1 METKENPEIVRWLD
15 SLAPWEIFFTGT
27 VRPKE
32 IIHRDGTPDK
42 SFISLKS
49 LQKGYESFMRKN
61 YPAISHVYALEP
73 FGGWSG
79 HGFHVHAMFD
89 AGHNIWWKDFWGKW
103 FERFGRND
111 TTPIKHKADVESYV
125 TKYVMKYHDQK
136 DVWPDERVVKN
147 GRLRG
152 RPATPQLEE
161 IWWNV
166 KLSKYRKHLQRQ
178 AMSENGSSGLAT
190 KVAASKRRVSDPH
203 KVRALQEKFG
213 FSTETAFGVA

>member
-27 VRPKE
+27 VKPNPM
-32 IIHRDGTPDK
+32 IHKDGEK
-42 SFISLKS
+42 GFMHISLKS
-49 LQKGYESFMRKN
+49 LQKGYEHFMRKN
-61 YPAISHVYALEP
+61 YPAVSHVYVFEP

-89 AGHNIWWKDFWGKW
+89 AGHDIWWKNFHELWKD
-103 FERFGRND
+103 RFGRNS
-111 TTPIKHKADVESYV
+111 TEPIKHKADVESYV
-125 TKYVMKYHDQK
+125 TKYMMKYHDQK
-136 DVWPDERVVKN
+136 DVWPNERVVKN

-152 RPATPQLEE
+152 RPAEPQLEE
-161 IWWNV
+161 IWYDV
-166 KLSKYRKHLQRQ
+166 KLSKYRKHQLRHR
-178 AMSENGSSGLAT
+178 MSENGSSGLAT

-203 KVRALQEKFG
+203 AVVELQEKFG